1 VLIIKIK
8 LMTISPQYTYLK
20 NEPSFNWWFRY
31 LPKKIAGIVVIR
43 EIKKYVFTCG
53 VISPLT

>member
-1 VLIIKIK
+1 
-8 LMTISPQYTYLK
+8 MTISPQYTYLK